1 VVGLINMP
9 TARVFNSSVHGMTL
23 YVGDPV
29 QKVTI
34 TSNPFDWL
42 EASFFYTALKNRPY
56 CSRLSDPMCQQEY
69 KDKGFNFKLR
79 IKEEDSLPAIAV
91 GFNDIAGTGLF
102 GSEYIVSSYG
112 VKNLDFHF
120 GIGWGSLNNISGN
133 YKNPLGY
140 IYDDFNFRPSE
151 VVSTGGQF
159 ELSKYFSGR
168 VSPFYGLSYAHG
180 DNLIFKFEKDSTYT
194 EPTNSDSSNFIIDY
208 IEPKSDF
215 NFGFDYKINQN
226 FTIGVFYERGNF
238 LSAKFIYKNNPL
250 KKSNKYE
257 YKKISQKTNNNKYKK
272 LVNNL
277 EENGIGVN
285 KIIEKNNTIGL
296 QLTQFIHPNI
306 QIIEEIIQTA
316 KIESGIDADIKKD
329 IRVANLRAYTE
340 IEEDL
345 YENSKIMYQRNPKRN
360 FSSSTNVK
368 FKPFLASREEFF
380 KGAFLLENDSE
391 YTLKDNLFF
400 NMNLKYSLYDN
411 FDDFIYPPVD
421 TYPAQ
426 VRSDIKSYLEKMR
439 NGILIGRAQFDYY
452 HTPKNNHHFMA
463 TAGILEDMFSGY
475 GFEYLYFKNNTN
487 YSFGFEVFQVHK
499 RDYEWNFGHLD
510 YKNLTY
516 NANLYVRNF
525 GSIPFDM
532 KVSAGEYLAGDIG
545 STIEFSRSFS
555 NGVKFGVFAT
565 FTDVSAEQFGEGS
578 FDKGI
583 FFNVPIYGNFINY
596 SWRPLTKDPGAK
608 IIRKNSLHDLLIKFQ
623 PIN

>member
-1 VVGLINMP
+1 
-9 TARVFNSSVHGMTL
+9 
-23 YVGDPV
+23 
-29 QKVTI
+29 
-34 TSNPFDWL
+34 
-42 EASFFYTALKNRPY
+42 
-56 CSRLSDPMCQQEY
+56 MCQQEY

-368 FKPFLASREEFF
+368 FKPFLASREER
-380 KGAFLLENDSE
+380 
-391 YTLKDNLFF
+391 LKF
-400 NMNLKYSLYDN
+400 Y
-411 FDDFIYPPVD
+411 
-421 TYPAQ
+421 
-426 VRSDIKSYLEKMR
+426 
-439 NGILIGRAQFDYY
+439 IG
-452 HTPKNNHHFMA
+452 
-463 TAGILEDMFSGY
+463 
-475 GFEYLYFKNNTN
+475 
-487 YSFGFEVFQVHK
+487 
-499 RDYEWNFGHLD
+499 
-510 YKNLTY
+510 
-516 NANLYVRNF
+516 
-525 GSIPFDM
+525 
-532 KVSAGEYLAGDIG
+532 
-545 STIEFSRSFS
+545 
-555 NGVKFGVFAT
+555 
-565 FTDVSAEQFGEGS
+565 
-578 FDKGI
+578 
-583 FFNVPIYGNFINY
+583 
-596 SWRPLTKDPGAK
+596 
-608 IIRKNSLHDLLIKFQ
+608 
-623 PIN
+623 